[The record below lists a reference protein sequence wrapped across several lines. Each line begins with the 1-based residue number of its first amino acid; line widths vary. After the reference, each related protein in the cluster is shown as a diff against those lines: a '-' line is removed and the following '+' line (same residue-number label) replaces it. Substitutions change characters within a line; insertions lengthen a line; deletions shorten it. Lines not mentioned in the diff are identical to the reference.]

1 MKVEVWS
8 DVACPFCY
16 IGKVRLEKALSEL
29 GFASEI
35 QVIWKSF
42 MLNPN
47 LVTDLNLSI
56 TDYLINTK
64 DLLPEEVEEMNQYI
78 TEMALKSGLELNIE
92 KIVVANTRKA
102 HNLIHY
108 AKSKGKQSEMKT
120 RIFKAYFT
128 EGRNVDDIDELV
140 LMAKEVGLETENLNE
155 ILSNEVFNNNIETE
169 IYESRQIGVRG
180 VPHFVIDN
188 KYVINGAQEQSVFAQ
203 TIEKAYTG
211 WKQANGD
218 KTNISINGLQCDI
231 DGKCND

>member
-1 MKVEVWS
+1 
-8 DVACPFCY
+8 
-16 IGKVRLEKALSEL
+16 
-29 GFASEI
+29 
-35 QVIWKSF
+35 

-47 LVTDLNLSI
+47 LATDLNLSI

-78 TEMALKSGLELNIE
+78 TEMALKSGLEMNIE
-92 KIVVANTRKA
+92 KVVVANTRKA

-108 AKSKGKQSEMKT
+108 ANTKGKQAEMKS

-128 EGRNVDDIDELV
+128 EGRNVDDIDELIS
-140 LMAKEVGLETENLNE
+140 MANE
-155 ILSNEVFNNNIETE
+155 IGLSTDNLKDVLVNEAFNNAIDTD

-188 KYVINGAQEQSVFAQ
+188 KFVINGAQEQKVFSQ
-203 TIEKAYTG
+203 TIEKAYAD

-218 KTNISINGLQCDI
+218 KTNTTINGLQCDI
-231 DGKCND
+231 DGKCNN